1 MSFYSKTKAK
11 KNIILFFKLVL
22 SHLFRDFVTEADSCK
37 LENGVK
43 MESIWGLRI
52 ETFETK
58 GLTHLRLESIN
69 NWK

>member
-1 MSFYSKTKAK
+1 MDEFLFENEGK

-43 MESIWGLRI
+43 MESI
-52 ETFETK
+52 
-58 GLTHLRLESIN
+58 
-69 NWK
+69 